1 MLWSISFSMG
11 RTSAAVYNINYHF
24 VFCPK
29 YRKPILVG
37 KIEMFLKDCLET
49 IVCAKGWE
57 LIELEVMPD
66 HVHIFISAQP
76 EFSPVMIIKVLKG
89 VTSLRLFK
97 KHPELKDELWGGH
110 LWAPSYYIG
119 TAGNMSAETIRKYI
133 ENQKGDSST
142 L

>member
-1 MLWSISFSMG
+1 MG
-11 RTSAAVYNINYHF
+11 RTSSAVYNINYHF

-37 KIEMFLKDCLET
+37 KIEEFLTECLNT
-49 IVCAKGWE
+49 ITTTKGWDILE
-57 LIELEVMPD
+57 MEVMPD
-66 HVHIFISAQP
+66 HVHIFISAKP

-97 KHPELKDELWGGH
+97 KYPELKEELWGGH
-110 LWAPSYYIG
+110 LWSPSYYVG
-119 TAGNMSAETIRKYI
+119 TAGSISAETIRKYI
-133 ENQKGDSST
+133 QNQKSNSST